1 MIEKC
6 GIRILGQDTGS
17 IGGKMPFVV
26 LVLYIIAAGI
36 CGMLG
41 KRTAFG
47 FLGHF
52 ILALIITPIGDFLV
66 QIVARPSREMRR
78 RMKEYDIE

>member
-1 MIEKC
+1 M
-6 GIRILGQDTGS
+6 Q
-17 IGGKMPFVV
+17 FVV
-26 LVLYIIAAGI
+26 LILYIIAAAI

-41 KRTAFG
+41 RNTAFG

-66 QIVARPSREMRR
+66 QLVARPSRELRR
-78 RMKEYDIE
+78 RIKDYDIE